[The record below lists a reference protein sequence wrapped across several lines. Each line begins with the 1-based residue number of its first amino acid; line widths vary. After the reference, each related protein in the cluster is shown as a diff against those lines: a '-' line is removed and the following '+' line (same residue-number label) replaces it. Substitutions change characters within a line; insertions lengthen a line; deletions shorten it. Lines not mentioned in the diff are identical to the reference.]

1 MMKEHKAILRHALTL
16 LLTLIV
22 MAALAGEVF
31 KPKFRNDNYW
41 PLDVTY
47 QSFYEMKNDSV
58 DAIFLG
64 SSHAISAFSPQE
76 LYDECGIRSFNLG
89 SEEQSLVVSYYWLK
103 EALRFQKP
111 QAVVL
116 DTVVCFPFMET
127 PYNCNEA
134 SIRKALDP
142 MKWSSVK
149 TEAVR
154 TIGALD
160 PKETFASYLFP
171 IIRYHARWN
180 DLSLSDIR
188 FFTKEN
194 TSLKGYAVLS
204 EDTADTGFEPLT
216 PKADAVPAGMQNVM
230 RTYLEKIVQ
239 LCSENGIQLI
249 LVSTPYTE
257 MTAEVHQAVSGFA
270 EEHDVRYV
278 DFNEASV
285 IEAMNYDFPHDMAD
299 AGHANNFGAEKLTGY
314 IGNILLESGIQGR
327 EDAQYENSRAY
338 CERQLKNANLYRI
351 QSFSEYYS
359 AIDPEDYMIF
369 MTWSGNEASALL
381 GMEEAGPA
389 ALMMENGRTQ
399 IFREPHSEFRFGNL
413 MHIALE
419 SDVMSGRIRVYD
431 LTYERSTEG
440 LQVVLLDKEKGYVI
454 DHSVFDASGRRI
466 Q

>member
-149 TEAVR
+149 AEVVR

-359 AIDPEDYMIF
+359 AIDPEDYLIF

-389 ALMMENGRTQ
+389 SLMMENGRTQ

>member
-1 MMKEHKAILRHALTL
+1 MMKEHKTILRHALTL
-16 LLTLIV
+16 LLTLIA

-47 QSFYEMKNDSV
+47 QSFYEMKKDSV

-230 RTYLEKIVQ
+230 RTYLEKTVQ
-239 LCSENGIQLI
+239 LCGENGIQMI

-314 IGNILLESGIQGR
+314 IGNILMESGIQGR

-359 AIDPEDYMIF
+359 AIDPEDYLIF

-381 GMEEAGPA
+381 GMVEAGPA

>member
-47 QSFYEMKNDSV
+47 QSFYEMKKDSV

-149 TEAVR
+149 AEAVR

-359 AIDPEDYMIF
+359 AIDPEDYLIF

-389 ALMMENGRTQ
+389 SLMMENGRTQ

>member
-1 MMKEHKAILRHALTL
+1 MMKEKKSVLRHACIL
-16 LLTLIV
+16 LVTLIL
-22 MAALAGEVF
+22 MAVLAGEIF

-41 PLDVTY
+41 PLDVMY
-47 QSFYEMKNDSV
+47 QSFYEMEKDSV
-58 DAIFLG
+58 DVIFLG

-134 SIRKALDP
+134 SIRKSIDP

-149 TEAVR
+149 FEAVR
-154 TIGALD
+154 TIGSLD
-160 PKETFASYLFP
+160 PKETLASYLFP

-204 EDTADTGFEPLT
+204 EDTSDTGFEPLT
-216 PKADAVPAGMQNVM
+216 PKMGVTPAGMQNVM
-230 RTYLEKIVQ
+230 RTYLERLVQ

-249 LVSTPYTE
+249 LVNTPYVET
-257 MTAEVHQAVSGFA
+257 TAEVHQAVSDFA
-270 EEHDVRYV
+270 EEHAVRYV

-285 IEAMNYDFPHDMAD
+285 IEAMNFDFPHDMAD
-299 AGHANNFGAEKLTGY
+299 AGHANNFGAEKLTDY
-314 IGNILLESGIQGR
+314 IGRILLESGVQGR

-359 AIDPEDYMIF
+359 AIDPDDYLIF

-381 GMEEAGPA
+381 GIEERGPA
-389 ALMMENGRTQ
+389 ALMMEDGNTQ
-399 IFREPHSEFRFGNL
+399 IFREPHREFRFGNL

-419 SDVMSGRIRVYD
+419 SDVTNGRIRVYD
-431 LTYERSTEG
+431 LTYERNTEG

-454 DHSVFDASGRRI
+454 DHSVFDASGNRI

>member
-47 QSFYEMKNDSV
+47 QSFYEMKKDSV

-149 TEAVR
+149 AEVVR

-359 AIDPEDYMIF
+359 AIDPEDYLIF

-389 ALMMENGRTQ
+389 SLMMENGRTQ